1 MKFTKITFERA
12 MFIDGFC
19 SGASSLT
26 DADADILDEGLGFS
40 VGDEMTIVPW
50 THVLTAKFQRPRTEA
65 AAQPP
70 PPPKNKR
77 R

>member
-1 MKFTKITFERA
+1 MKFSKITFSRA

-19 SGASSLT
+19 SGASTLT
-26 DADADILDEGLGFS
+26 DVEVDIIDDGLGFT

-50 THVLTAKFQRPRTEA
+50 AHVLTAKFQRPRTEA
-65 AAQPP
+65 SAQPP